1 MRPLGWIMSFLLTA
15 PTWAGSAVASDLAP
29 APADSVRASALN
41 DSTGYFTL
49 ALDHGDTLLVTRVVP
64 SGQDYVRVVR
74 PDGRASYLPAYRV
87 RSIRDPAGKDWTRQV
102 LDQGK
107 DVGIAV
113 DQASAP
119 RSFAMT
125 SGPLPNTRSFM
136 ITHLGIA
143 ARVDA
148 GSPLYNKGDA
158 YALADLGWM
167 RNVSQRFA
175 VGGDMYVGG
184 DDYRLRFGPKLR
196 LRYWV
201 SRAVSVDLAPGVL
214 LWGDEDW
221 HGDAHF
227 PGFVGEASLSCE
239 DVLLTAE
246 VESIDIS
253 DWYGAEDRDTSW
265 YIGGKVG
272 GVPGMVGLFA
282 GIIALAMLHTS
293 LDGVGW

>member
-1 MRPLGWIMSFLLTA
+1 MRPQGWLISLLLTVSA
-15 PTWAGSAVASDLAP
+15 WAGAAWAADLAP
-29 APADSVRASALN
+29 PPADSAGAAAPADSTWCFSLI
-41 DSTGYFTL
+41 
-49 ALDHGDTLLVTRVVP
+49 LDHDETFLVAKVEP
-64 SGQDYVRVVR
+64 GGQDYVRAVR
-74 PDGRASYLPAYRV
+74 PDGRVSYIPAYRV
-87 RSIRDPAGKDWTRQV
+87 RSIRDPQGKDWTHQV
-102 LDQGK
+102 LDRRK
-107 DVGIAV
+107 SVGIGV
-113 DQASAP
+113 DQPSAP
-119 RSFAMT
+119 RSFAMS
-125 SGPLPNTRSFM
+125 SGPLPGTRSFM
-136 ITHLGIA
+136 ITQVGVA

-158 YALADLGWM
+158 YAFADLGWM
-167 RNVSQRFA
+167 RNVSRRLA
-175 VGGDMYVGG
+175 VGGNMYVGG

-227 PGFVGEASLSCE
+227 PGWVGEASLSCE

-265 YIGGKVG
+265 YVGGKIG

-282 GIIALAMLHTS
+282 GIIALAMIHVTLE
-293 LDGVGW
+293 GVAW